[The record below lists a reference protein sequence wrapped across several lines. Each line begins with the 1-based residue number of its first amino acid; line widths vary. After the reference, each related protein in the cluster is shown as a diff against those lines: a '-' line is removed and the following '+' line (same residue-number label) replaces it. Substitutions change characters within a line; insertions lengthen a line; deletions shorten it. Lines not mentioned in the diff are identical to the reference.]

1 MSLIG
6 FPSLNA
12 VCGGPPSN
20 VWILFFKS
28 IAKNYC
34 FVLFWLYSTVPNI
47 SLPFPPLSSKHF
59 TLAVAQDHSDLT
71 VGHFSSSDGS
81 SSSVTFCFLQPGKY
95 VVESQEYAIECTCT
109 KELLNEY
116 LLPHF
121 MHSVQ
126 ADLWNCHTSSS
137 RGMVRC
143 FYTSTKMKCSAKDS
157 VSWKCVSRWQAAAAT
172 STTVWFVSIAKS
184 V

>member
-1 MSLIG
+1 MFGSC
-6 FPSLNA
+6 FLNLLLRTTA
-12 VCGGPPSN
+12 LCYSDCIP
-20 VWILFFKS
+20 LFQTSVFLS
-28 IAKNYC
+28 R
-34 FVLFWLYSTVPNI
+34 
-47 SLPFPPLSSKHF
+47 PLSSKHF
-59 TLAVAQDHSDLT
+59 TLAIAQNHSDLT

-109 KELLNEY
+109 KELLKEY
-116 LLPHF
+116 LLPHLV
-121 MHSVQ
+121 HSIQ
-126 ADLWNCHTSSS
+126 ADSWNCPTSSS
-137 RGMVRC
+137 GGVVRC